1 MLAVKT
7 LSNNLATYRRNV
19 YAMGD
24 KFEISV
30 VGNDHLLANEQ
41 INIAICEINRVEK
54 LLSAFGDDSN
64 IKQINRNAGIEPV
77 KANGEIFR
85 LIDRAL
91 QISELTHGA
100 FDITYFTGNNVTG
113 NDNALVEN
121 SPVKTAPYSVMQ
133 TNYQS
138 VILDAAKQTIF
149 LKEKGMRIGFGAN
162 SKGYAADRAKYV
174 LQMNGVNSGVINSGG
189 DLLTWGT
196 QPNHKP
202 WTVAAADPEQRKQP
216 FAHLNISDM
225 AFATSVNAEKY
236 ASVSKKK
243 FQSVTNANKGFP
255 VSEIKSV
262 SIISP
267 TAELSDAMASP
278 VINIG
283 VNAGMYLI
291 NQLNQIACII
301 IDDQNRVYTSK
312 DVSI

>member
-243 FQSVTNANKGFP
+243 FQSVTNTNKGFP